1 MTTFNDEAVADAR
14 ERLHDF
20 MMGFAG
26 MHAGDMAALVRADW
40 ALAAR
45 IEQLRRHPLVAAFD
59 DELLAMVAARA
70 IDPNAEARHL
80 AMRLREVEAEERAEA
95 VAGTEVPVSAE
106 TPAGQAVD
114 LPPTVIDM
122 METTIELI
130 AKGQLGFTTLEER
143 GRDHLDFKECSVT
156 SVRAAL
162 IEAYV
167 EGWHAAA

>member
-1 MTTFNDEAVADAR
+1 MTTFNDEALADAR

-26 MHAGDMAALVRADW
+26 LHAGDMEALVRADW

-45 IEQLRRHPLVAAFD
+45 IEQLRRHPLVAVFD

-70 IDPNAEARHL
+70 ISPNVEARYL
-80 AMRLREVEAEERAEA
+80 AMRLREVETEERAEE
-95 VAGTEVPVSAE
+95 VAGVGGPASAGS
-106 TPAGQAVD
+106 PQHAGAD
-114 LPPTVIDM
+114 LPPTVMDM
-122 METTIELI
+122 MERTIALI
-130 AKGQLGFTTLEER
+130 ARDQLGFATLDSR
-143 GRDHLDFKECSVT
+143 GRDHLDFRECGVAG
-156 SVRAAL
+156 VRAAL